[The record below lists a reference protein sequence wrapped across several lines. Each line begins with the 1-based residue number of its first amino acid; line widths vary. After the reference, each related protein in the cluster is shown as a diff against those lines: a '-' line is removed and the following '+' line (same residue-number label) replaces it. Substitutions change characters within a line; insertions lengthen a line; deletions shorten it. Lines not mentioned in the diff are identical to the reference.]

1 MKTNGLYLVAH
12 YPDRDTF
19 RRAAL
24 EGLERFDFLDV
35 GIPFTDPVADGPVIA
50 EAAHRVLSSG
60 FTVAGAL
67 ETLGE
72 IRAAAPPQKKIYLMT
87 YANIV
92 AGRDMDRFAR
102 ATAKAGTDGMVIPDA
117 PFVES
122 GPFRRAL
129 EKHGMEYISFI
140 TPETTPA
147 GIKMIARR
155 ARGFLYFISIR
166 GITGSALRLDR
177 ETREKISLA
186 RKHSPVPV
194 VLGFGVRDRRSI
206 GTALKNADGFI
217 MGTRFVEALRDGGL
231 EGFRAALKEMF

>member
-19 RRAAL
+19 NRAAL
-24 EGLERFDFLDV
+24 EGLEHFDFLEV

-50 EAAHRVLSSG
+50 DAAHRVLADG
-60 FTVAGAL
+60 FTVAGGL
-67 ETLGE
+67 ETLRE
-72 IRAAAPPQKKIYLMT
+72 IRAAAPPRKKLYLMT

-92 AGRDMDRFAR
+92 AGRDPDRFAR
-102 ATAKAGTDGMVIPDA
+102 AAAKAGADGMIIPDA
-117 PFVES
+117 PFAES
-122 GPFRRAL
+122 GLFRGAL
-129 EKHGMEYISFI
+129 EKYGMEYISFI

-147 GIKMIARR
+147 QIKLIARR

-177 ETREKISLA
+177 DTREKIALA

-206 GTALKNADGFI
+206 DTALKNADGFI

-231 EGFRAALKEMF
+231 EGFRAVLKEMF